1 MESLA
6 YHGLL
11 ICFLFADE
19 QTGGNAAGREA
30 GTGSEEEGLSGAE
43 DVSLLL
49 QEVRRE
55 TAGKGYKKREMGKYL
70 STRLLMNSFSN

>member
-1 MESLA
+1 L
-6 YHGLL
+6 
-11 ICFLFADE
+11 FLFADE
-19 QTGGNAAGREA
+19 QTREA

-55 TAGKGYKKREMGKYL
+55 TAGKGYKK
-70 STRLLMNSFSN
+70 

>member
-1 MESLA
+1 L
-6 YHGLL
+6 
-11 ICFLFADE
+11 FLFADE

-55 TAGKGYKKREMGKYL
+55 TAGKGYKK
-70 STRLLMNSFSN
+70 